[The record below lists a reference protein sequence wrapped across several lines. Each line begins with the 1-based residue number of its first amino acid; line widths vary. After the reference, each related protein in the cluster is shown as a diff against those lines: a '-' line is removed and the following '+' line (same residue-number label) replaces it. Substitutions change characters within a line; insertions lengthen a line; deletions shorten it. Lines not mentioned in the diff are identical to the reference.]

1 MASLNITL
9 DSAKVS
15 VYPTAYRQY
24 TTQENGTVIVNPE
37 ARLNTEFNIVNAIK
51 HLSSTEGNFVVSYDT
66 TGTPSVLK
74 FYLNGYYFEIED
86 FAVPSNK
93 NVYVSS
99 RIEKI
104 SGGTGFKNLFELV
117 PTTYDSTSGLPR
129 DLDTNLQKFIG
140 LSFDDTNGDLQLFNT
155 NGEVPLA
162 SYWKFKFEDIRT
174 DLIDDLK
181 FNLLGSKFIIK
192 GYDSSMTGD
201 TTFKVE
207 DGSIELEANDSV
219 ISMDDSRINIYT
231 YGDEINL
238 FKGTPSNKE
247 CMLSLTGDDYLTW
260 SRTDISGSTIFEITD
275 DDLTFENTYDTT
287 QNYMCFD
294 QDGIEIFSK
303 KLSANPYYT
312 FRLVSKD
319 GSDTELSTYNGLVI
333 EAKDNTL
340 DLKAKETVKLVSN
353 TMDILVNSYTG
364 LTLESDYSDVNIYA
378 KGDDGINTNINV
390 EAKTNINFKAT
401 NVEFGGTNHNVGTFK
416 VNTTGG
422 INLTAGKS
430 TNKQNI
436 TLNGSSISL
445 LGSTETFVE
454 SKNLG
459 VVTTDGV
466 AFENGDVS
474 LTIDNS
480 DIGVDDGN
488 DYFRLITK
496 LKEYETRI
504 ATLENNKKYVH
515 NIKLARYSTVS
526 KEGLPLWFICFTV
539 FTSSSEPITA
549 HLNLPQISNTLAS
562 GWVITG
568 GSNYGVY
575 SVYISRDYQGT
586 RVTINRDSNSEWTFN
601 VDGYIKISDVVTSLQ

>member
-140 LSFDDTNGDLQLFNT
+140 LSFDDTSGDLQLFNT

-260 SRTDISGSTIFEITD
+260 SRTDAYGSTIFEITD

>member
-140 LSFDDTNGDLQLFNT
+140 LSFDDTSGDLQLFNT